1 MRAYRFEVGAFGLVK
16 HDEEVALALFV
27 AQEEILADVF
37 YRHSLDFFHFIYC
50 VYWAVFHDLV
60 RDPHFGELRTYLFF
74 GKRHFL
80 FLLVFILYRIIIRGF
95 FCFSLDIG
103 RYLVKNII
111 KDYFRI

>member
-1 MRAYRFEVGAFGLVK
+1 MTSYAIPISVSFARTSS
-16 HDEEVALALFV
+16 FV
-27 AQEEILADVF
+27 SGI
-37 YRHSLDFFHFIYC
+37 
-50 VYWAVFHDLV
+50 
-60 RDPHFGELRTYLFF
+60 
-74 GKRHFL
+74 FL